1 MKSRIPRYLWIVGA
15 LAVALALAAVATT
28 GDVWGRTD
36 QRSGGGPPAAQS
48 RSGDQQR
55 QGGRGLSSVLPPERW
70 EWWKDPEFKKDVRLT
85 DAQSARIDQIFRER
99 QRAYVLYNAEFDK
112 VSDDTNRMAAE
123 RTASIEEFALQASR
137 MEALRAKLLES
148 RWIMLYR
155 ISKELT
161 PEQYKKLDEFRSRR
175 AQQRGRGGQR

>member
-1 MKSRIPRYLWIVGA
+1 VKFRIPRYLWIVGA
-15 LAVALALAAVATT
+15 LALSLAGLAAMS

-36 QRSGGGPPAAQS
+36 QRSGGGAPPAAQN
-48 RSGDQQR
+48 RSGDQR

-70 EWWKDPEFKKDVRLT
+70 EWWKDPEFKKEVRLT

-99 QRAYVLYNAEFDK
+99 QRAYMLYDAEFDK
-112 VSDDTNRMAAE
+112 VSAETNRMAAE
-123 RTASIEEFALQASR
+123 RTASIEEFAVQASR

-161 PEQYKKLDEFRSRR
+161 PEQYKKLDEYRTRR
-175 AQQRGRGGQR
+175 AQSRGRGGQR